1 MLVSYDDSDTD
12 GDDSVEEKT
21 YTNGTIVVMATNVR
35 TTTTMAMAMETIGEL
50 GGKAR
55 PPPAEILP
63 V

>member
-1 MLVSYDDSDTD
+1 
-12 GDDSVEEKT
+12 
-21 YTNGTIVVMATNVR
+21 MATNVK